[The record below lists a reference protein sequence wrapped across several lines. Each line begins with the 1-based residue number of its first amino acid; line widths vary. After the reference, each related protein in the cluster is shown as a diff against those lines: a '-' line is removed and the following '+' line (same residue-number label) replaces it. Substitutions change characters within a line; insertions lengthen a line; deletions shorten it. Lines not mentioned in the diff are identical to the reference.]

1 MKFNWKMEN
10 QAPVIYRYKSNRKME
25 KTEDITPKN
34 ILDEFVVKY
43 HFEDHTTGKP
53 EYQSRIE
60 ID

>member
-1 MKFNWKMEN
+1 
-10 QAPVIYRYKSNRKME
+10 ME

-43 HFEDHTTGKP
+43 HFEDHATGKP

>member
-1 MKFNWKMEN
+1 
-10 QAPVIYRYKSNRKME
+10 ME